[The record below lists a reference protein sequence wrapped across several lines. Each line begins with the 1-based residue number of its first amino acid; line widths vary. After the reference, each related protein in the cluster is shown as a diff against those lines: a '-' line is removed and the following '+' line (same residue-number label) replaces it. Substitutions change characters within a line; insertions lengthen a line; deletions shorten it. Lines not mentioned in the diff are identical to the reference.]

1 MTNQDI
7 SRLVGSVSVA
17 LRVWLGMVGPCPC
30 FPALSHCKVPSLKVS
45 YHRYGPPLQRY
56 FLEVLQM
63 PEAGCPDGSGWIR
76 MDQVGSLPP
85 SEFDAV
91 R

>member
-7 SRLVGSVSVA
+7 SRLVGNVSVA
-17 LRVWLGMVGPCPC
+17 LQSVGMVGPC
-30 FPALSHCKVPSLKVS
+30 FPALSRCKVPSLKVS

-63 PEAGCPDGSGWIR
+63 PEAGSPDGSGWIR

-85 SEFDAV
+85 SEFDVV